1 VHYCCCAVLLA
12 CGGLQ
17 RCCSTWRKIRGTS
30 NNPPLALEQPSIGD
44 RSSLGSIR
52 GLPSTTGRTNTGH
65 SDRVGLLGYQFNV
78 TSRTVPSSEIE
89 AVIRSHIAV
98 LMRDEESR
106 EDRRPLCGRHRGEC
120 EGWIVRGS
128 EDGEGEAPEG
138 DGLLMKRL
146 MIGSQLAAVEDNTG
160 WEREGLRE

>member
-1 VHYCCCAVLLA
+1 
-12 CGGLQ
+12 
-17 RCCSTWRKIRGTS
+17 
-30 NNPPLALEQPSIGD
+30 
-44 RSSLGSIR
+44 
-52 GLPSTTGRTNTGH
+52 
-65 SDRVGLLGYQFNV
+65 VGLLGYQFNV

-106 EDRRPLCGRHRGEC
+106 EDRRPLCGRHQGEC